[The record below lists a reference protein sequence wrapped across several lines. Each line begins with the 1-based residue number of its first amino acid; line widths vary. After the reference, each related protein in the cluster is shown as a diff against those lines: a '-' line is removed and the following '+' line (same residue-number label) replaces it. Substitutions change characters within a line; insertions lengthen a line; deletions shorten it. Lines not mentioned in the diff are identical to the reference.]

1 VKRFNK
7 KGHHMTKL
15 SIRLGIAAIAVVAV
29 VYGCSKDG
37 GSPAGP
43 DAFPHSAITVQSECG
58 EANYLAMLS
67 PVLASWQ
74 DSIETWLGDTE
85 LLDDTPAWTDN
96 SAVGDY
102 LGALVP
108 ALQQWEGAI
117 NGTLGSTVIDTV
129 AAFDP
134 STSSHQDYLS
144 GLSSL
149 LVAWKDSLETRRG
162 TEFLPAPPIFQPDE
176 MPPVIS
182 CIADTTIACA
192 GEDGAVVEFQVGAT
206 DDCDPS
212 PRVTCDPPSGTTF
225 PVGQTLVTCTAV
237 DSSGNT
243 STCMFT
249 VSVEAA
255 QPPTVVGAHASPNVL
270 WPPNHKWVDV
280 SIAVET
286 EGSCDSK
293 LTCTILDVTSNEPI
307 NGVGDG
313 NTEPD
318 WMVTGDSTL
327 KLRAERAGT
336 GSGRVYTVHFRCDD
350 DFGNSTEG
358 TVEVTVPHDQ
368 GGKAAGR

>member
-1 VKRFNK
+1 
-7 KGHHMTKL
+7 MTKY
-15 SIRLGIAAIAVVAV
+15 SIRLGITAMAVAAA

-37 GSPAGP
+37 SSPVGP
-43 DAFPHSAITVQSECG
+43 NAFPHSAITVQSECG

-85 LLDDTPAWTDN
+85 LLDDTPVWMAN
-96 SAVGDY
+96 STVGDY
-102 LGALVP
+102 LGALAP

-129 AAFDP
+129 ATFDP
-134 STSSHQDYLS
+134 STTSQQDYLS

-149 LVAWKDSLETRRG
+149 LVSWKDSLETQRG
-162 TEFLPAPPIFQPDE
+162 TAFLPTPPVFQRDE
-176 MPPVIS
+176 TAPVIS
-182 CIADTTIACA
+182 CVADTTIACA
-192 GEDGAVVEFQVGAT
+192 GEDGAVVEFDVTAS

-212 PRVTCDPPSGTTF
+212 PQVTCDPASGSTF
-225 PVGQTLVTCTAV
+225 PPGQTLVTCTAV
-237 DSSGNT
+237 DSSGNA

-255 QPPTVVGAHASPNVL
+255 QPPTIVGAHASPNVL
-270 WPPNHKWVDV
+270 WPPNHKWVNV
-280 SIAVET
+280 SIAVDT
-286 EGSCDSK
+286 EDSCDSHVS
-293 LTCTILDVTSNEPI
+293 CTILDVTSNEPI

-336 GSGRVYTVHFRCDD
+336 GSGRIYTVHFRCDD
-350 DFGNSTEG
+350 DFGNRTEG
-358 TVEVTVPHDQ
+358 TVAVTVPHDQ
-368 GGKAAGR
+368 GGKGAGK